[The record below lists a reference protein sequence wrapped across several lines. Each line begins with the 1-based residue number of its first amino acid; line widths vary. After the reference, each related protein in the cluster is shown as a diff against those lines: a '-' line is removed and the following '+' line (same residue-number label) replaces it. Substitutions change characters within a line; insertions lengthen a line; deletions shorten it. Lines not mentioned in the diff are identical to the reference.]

1 MSVKIVEVVVLMKKK
16 IGDLSLSKKAEFCN
30 NPSGTP
36 CPKSC
41 KFLDKNK
48 KCKLVEKKY
57 QDQEIEVE
65 E

>member
-1 MSVKIVEVVVLMKKK
+1 MKKK